1 MGKTIHMNPPRK
13 SQPSTADE
21 SSPTFEEDFL
31 NIDHWPT
38 AWRVEPD
45 DLARGKVMVD
55 IFKVFL
61 THQLQLARSR
71 KTLRVHRD
79 NLHAL
84 GGQMIRL
91 WHEKPHLR
99 KRGILRMLLEAI
111 GDDGGPIVY
120 SHQSEAEQRSFDS
133 TCRLLS
139 RLTQLR

>member
-1 MGKTIHMNPPRK
+1 MNRSRK
-13 SQPSTADE
+13 PQPSAGDNL
-21 SSPTFEEDFL
+21 SPTFEEDYL
-31 NIDHWPT
+31 DVDHWPT

-55 IFKVFL
+55 LFKVFL

-84 GGQMIRL
+84 GGQMIRI
-91 WHEKPHLR
+91 WHDEPHLR

-120 SHQSEAEQRSFDS
+120 PTLTETDQRSFDS
-133 TCRLLS
+133 TCKLLH
-139 RLTQLR
+139 RFTTLR

>member
-1 MGKTIHMNPPRK
+1 MNRSRKPRPP
-13 SQPSTADE
+13 AGDDL
-21 SSPTFEEDFL
+21 SPTFEEDYL
-31 NIDHWPT
+31 DVDHWPT

-45 DLARGKVMVD
+45 DLARGKLMVD
-55 IFKVFL
+55 LFKVFL

-84 GGQMIRL
+84 GGQMIRI

-111 GDDGGPIVY
+111 GDDGGPIIY
-120 SHQSEAEQRSFDS
+120 QTLSETDQRSFDS
-133 TCRLLS
+133 TCKLLH
-139 RLTQLR
+139 RFTTLR